1 MRRWRRELLLLR
13 VELRL
18 EVVVRL
24 QEHAVVLMV
33 MLMMLQML
41 QMLLLMMLIM
51 LMLLVLLR
59 HGGIPTGIP
68 TGAMLLLSLMVLLR
82 SHVVQGMKPRR
93 LRMRMR
99 MRMRM
104 HLCRLRW
111 ACSSAWDGTLL
122 GYLLLHLL
130 LLLGKETLFGLL
142 PLLVAALLLLLGA
155 HRDGCLQEQ
164 GLGRLCAAVLA
175 LWRLLLGH
183 VLGLQRQ

>member
-1 MRRWRRELLLLR
+1 MLLMLLMLR
-13 VELRL
+13 VKLRL

-24 QEHAVVLMV
+24 QEHAVVLLL
-33 MLMMLQML
+33 MLLMLLLLQML
-41 QMLLLMMLIM
+41 QMLLMMLLM
-51 LMLLVLLR
+51 LLMLLVLPR
-59 HGGIPTGIP
+59 HGGIPA
-68 TGAMLLLSLMVLLR
+68 GALLLLSLLVLLR
-82 SHVVQGMKPRR
+82 SHVVQGMQPRR
-93 LRMRMR
+93 LRMR

-155 HRDGCLQEQ
+155 HRDGRLQEQ
-164 GLGRLCAAVLA
+164 GLGRLCAAVFA
-175 LWRLLLGH
+175 LWRLLLGQ
-183 VLGLQRQ
+183 VLWLQRQ

>member
-1 MRRWRRELLLLR
+1 MVLLL
-13 VELRL
+13 
-18 EVVVRL
+18 
-24 QEHAVVLMV
+24 
-33 MLMMLQML
+33 MLMLLQML
-41 QMLLLMMLIM
+41 QMLLMLLMLLMML
-51 LMLLVLLR
+51 LMLLMLPR
-59 HGGIPTGIP
+59 HGGIPA
-68 TGAMLLLSLMVLLR
+68 GALLLLSLLVLLR
-82 SHVVQGMKPRR
+82 SHVVQGMQPRR

-164 GLGRLCAAVLA
+164 GLGRLCAAVFA
-175 LWRLLLGH
+175 LWRLLLGQ
-183 VLGLQRQ
+183 VLWLQRQ